1 MNRMMT
7 YRIDG
12 TILLQE
18 NERELELPAG
28 LSQEEIVAA
37 MLAFYT
43 PDPAPE
49 ETDPA

>member
-18 NERELELPAG
+18 DDRELELPAG
-28 LSQEEIVAA
+28 LRQEEIVTA
-37 MLAFYT
+37 MLSFYSAEI
-43 PDPAPE
+43 PPI
-49 ETDPA
+49 

>member
-18 NERELELPAG
+18 DDRELELPAG
-28 LSQEEIVAA
+28 LSQEEIVTA

-43 PDPAPE
+43 PDPV
-49 ETDPA
+49 